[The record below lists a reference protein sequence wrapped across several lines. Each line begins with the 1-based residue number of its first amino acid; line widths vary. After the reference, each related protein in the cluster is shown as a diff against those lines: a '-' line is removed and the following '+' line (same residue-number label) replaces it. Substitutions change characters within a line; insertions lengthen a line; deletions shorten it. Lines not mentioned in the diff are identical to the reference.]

1 MGDKKNNKCNVNK
14 KDRHDVKKYTIN
26 NMFYLF
32 TIIYILLVGIFA
44 IFKNN
49 RDILK
54 IDINKM
60 INIQNIVFDIVIGVF
75 LLIMFSL
82 LLNKKKFINNAENY
96 ENDEK
101 NKKNKNKENTNNFF
115 KNIKNKI
122 NINININIIIICLVI
137 VISTILTVLKK
148 ADLKIINEILMSYI
162 IFRTFF
168 RRSNK
173 RLKKVYISIG
183 LFALSLKLLGIYAD
197 LSSIHV
203 MAIIFAMDLLDNKD
217 FKYISIATIILYI
230 VSEVFLNSVISPIP
244 FLLSIVLATIYF
256 LIIRILKRRDF
267 SYGKSLYTNKEKK
280 TGRVI
285 DKTLDRYNANE
296 YTKGKL
302 IEINIKNNI
311 VPSILIA
318 LNAILVIYILI
329 KGNILTID
337 KQIKYIVES
346 SKMPSLTE
354 YTNIFSLI
362 NIALIII
369 MSIIGIRK
377 RNKIDKRYLAYIF
390 LLTYSLVTNL
400 KGFNLVNI
408 TIIYTMSLTA
418 LDRLIHN
425 RDYDIDPV
433 AYKKKNDV
441 TDFDRLLNDDPINKT
456 KLTTKARVRKHRK
469 VVFAITSLTIG
480 GAERVLVDIAKEMQ
494 DIYDITIYT
503 IYGNGTLEKELIG
516 SNVSLKSLFK
526 KEQSEYGKFRQK
538 FNILFFNLFKNII
551 YTIQIKDIYDIEIA
565 FLEGPVTRMFANP
578 SFAKKIAWLHSDISN
593 FYETNNY
600 RTIKIIQDKINYSKY
615 DNIIFVSNELKE
627 SFEKFFPD
635 NTSKKQVIY
644 NYIDENRIKQKAQ
657 SYVAY
662 EITEEE
668 KSLVTVARLVEQK
681 ALFRFLNVHKRLLD
695 DGILHRVY
703 IVGDGPLKEKL
714 TQKARDMGLK
724 ATFRI
729 LGSRINPYPYIKK
742 GDYFCLLSYSEGYGI
757 VLDEA
762 KILGKPI
769 ILTDSAAREAAQNY
783 SNSYILDNNEEAIYK
798 GLKKILTQGKAKK
811 KKKKS
816 EISYSVLNSN
826 KIYSIIRLI
835 DN

>member
-60 INIQNIVFDIVIGVF
+60 INIQNIVFEVILGIF

-82 LLNKKKFINNAENY
+82 LLNKKKFINDVENY

-101 NKKNKNKENTNNFF
+101 NEKIKENENKKNTNNFF

-122 NINININIIIICLVI
+122 NINMIIIYAVI
-137 VISTILTVLKK
+137 VISTILTILKK
-148 ADLKIINEILMSYI
+148 ADLKIINEILMAYI

-173 RLKKVYISIG
+173 RLKKVYISIA

-203 MAIIFAMDLLDNKD
+203 MAIIFAIDLLDNKD
-217 FKYISIATIILYI
+217 FKYISIATIMLYI
-230 VSEVFLNSVISPIP
+230 VSELFLNSAISPIH
-244 FLLSIVLATIYF
+244 FLLSIVLTVIYF
-256 LIIRILKRRDF
+256 LIIKILKKRDF

-280 TGRVI
+280 AGRVV

-318 LNAILVIYILI
+318 LNSILVIYILI

-337 KQIKYIVES
+337 KQIKYIVEI
-346 SKMPSLTE
+346 SKISSLTE

-390 LLTYSLVTNL
+390 LLIYSLITNL
-400 KGFNLVNI
+400 KGFNLINI

-433 AYKKKNDV
+433 AYKKKNDI

-551 YTIQIKDIYDIEIA
+551 YTIQIKDIYDVEIA

-600 RTIKIIQDKINYSKY
+600 RTIKIIQDNINYSKY
-615 DNIIFVSNELKE
+615 DDIIFVSNELKE

-703 IVGDGPLKEKL
+703 IVGDGPLKDEL
-714 TQKARDMGLK
+714 TKKAREMGLK

-798 GLKKILTQGKAKK
+798 GLKKILTQGKIKK